1 MNASVHRGPTVDL
14 QRFANENRGATAS
27 SLVAGGQSWVPE
39 AMPTRLASHE
49 LKTLEAWAKV
59 AVLLNQ
65 EYHSRLVQGM
75 KKGGAAAADIKG
87 GDKVRSNSAQPSGR
101 QPDEREMGWGGG
113 QSRRREGGA
122 GARWRGSRPGGIPRQ
137 RVFRPDIVVAD
148 RGSGVRQMALCPR
161 AYRMNTEGAMNPETH
176 LVYGRSGGYLQGT
189 SPLRSI

>member
-1 MNASVHRGPTVDL
+1 MDL
-14 QRFANENRGATAS
+14 QRFADEDRRTAAAA
-27 SLVAGGQSWVPE
+27 LVARGQGWVPK
-39 AMPTRLASHE
+39 AVPTRLASHE

-75 KKGGAAAADIKG
+75 KKSGAAAADIKG

-113 QSRRREGGA
+113 QSRRREGWA

-148 RGSGVRQMALCPR
+148 RGRGVPQMALCPR
-161 AYRMNTEGAMNPETH
+161 AYRMNTEGGMNLKTH
-176 LVYGRSGGYLQGT
+176 LVYGRGGRYLQGT
-189 SPLRSI
+189 PPPHCARSEVSERNC